1 MRSSRRAGW
10 DETRVKVAATGAASA
25 VNLGLGILKL
35 YAGVFT
41 NSISIISDGINNFG
55 DVFSNAG
62 AAVGFGVEH
71 RRPSERFPFGFGRLE
86 YVMTFVMAAIVLVVG
101 GVFVYSAMDRLFNR
115 QIVTFAWTQFWIVFA
130 TVFVKAGLAVVFGLL
145 YKKIPSEVLKAQ
157 CLDSILD
164 MLTTVFALLGLFLYR
179 YISFPV
185 DAVIAL
191 GISVAL
197 IVSGVKL
204 IAGAL
209 GKLMGSR
216 DARADGLQ
224 RLCEAQ
230 RGVDDAEIK
239 VYDLGRKRADA
250 YVRLAFA
257 EDAGEE
263 DKAEAMRKI
272 TAVAAK
278 NGIAVAFVREHA
290 EVPLRESEGDD
301 ACALSSTDTAA
312 QKEEK

>member
-130 TVFVKAGLAVVFGLL
+130 TVFVKAGLAVVFGD
-145 YKKIPSEVLKAQ
+145 KR
-157 CLDSILD
+157 C
-164 MLTTVFALLGLFLYR
+164 
-179 YISFPV
+179 
-185 DAVIAL
+185 
-191 GISVAL
+191 
-197 IVSGVKL
+197 IVY
-204 IAGAL
+204 
-209 GKLMGSR
+209 
-216 DARADGLQ
+216 
-224 RLCEAQ
+224 
-230 RGVDDAEIK
+230 EIK
-239 VYDLGRKRADA
+239 PPG
-250 YVRLAFA
+250 
-257 EDAGEE
+257 G
-263 DKAEAMRKI
+263 M
-272 TAVAAK
+272 
-278 NGIAVAFVREHA
+278 G
-290 EVPLRESEGDD
+290 
-301 ACALSSTDTAA
+301 
-312 QKEEK
+312 